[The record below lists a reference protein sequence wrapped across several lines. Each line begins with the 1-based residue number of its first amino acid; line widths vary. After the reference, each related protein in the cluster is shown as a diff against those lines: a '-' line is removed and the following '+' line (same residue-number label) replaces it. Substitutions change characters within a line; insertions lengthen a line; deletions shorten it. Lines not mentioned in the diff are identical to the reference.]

1 MLPGAGR
8 GGLVNPTWE
17 AALDAYERLIIGLEN
32 GHIPPSIDAAFAP
45 LTEPPSLVIIER
57 FQALQ
62 DRAVRCEQKV
72 RANMDEIQ
80 QELRTLGQRR
90 QAARSYTDH

>member
-1 MLPGAGR
+1 VLSRAGGGA
-8 GGLVNPTWE
+8 LVNPSWE

-45 LTEPPSLVIIER
+45 LTEPPTLVVIER

-62 DRAVRCEQKV
+62 DRAARCEQKV
-72 RANMDEIQ
+72 RANMEEIQ

-90 QAARSYTDH
+90 HAAQSSTEH